1 MKLAETNN
9 LTCRMCK
16 SRKKKVRIT
25 LLNKTSSAKLQ
36 HFISH
41 QQQQRTGDD
50 TGRNEKHRWFFNEMQ
65 RKRESSSI
73 DRPTCRLMMCTHFPL
88 ESIYVLNNSDIKL
101 NGISFSFMRFETC
114 NNTMF
119 AFYLFQLLR

>member
-1 MKLAETNN
+1 MIACGRKREQEGASFDMKLAETNN

-50 TGRNEKHRWFFNEMQ
+50 TEK
-65 RKRESSSI
+65 
-73 DRPTCRLMMCTHFPL
+73 
-88 ESIYVLNNSDIKL
+88 
-101 NGISFSFMRFETC
+101 
-114 NNTMF
+114 
-119 AFYLFQLLR
+119 